1 MVKIFKSEWHQVEKR
16 NSFELDLDTLEE
28 IYPDATDK
36 ELKAKLKGIEDGVI
50 EVSDV
55 IDDAYNE
62 GVDIDWDHE
71 YDDWWTDRKGGYDIT
86 YDTPDKS

>member
-1 MVKIFKSEWHQVEKR
+1 MVKIIKSEWHQVEKR
-16 NSFELDLDTLEE
+16 DSFELDLDILEE

-36 ELKAKLKGIEDGVI
+36 ELNAKLKGIEDGVI

-86 YDTPDKS
+86 YDTTDNS